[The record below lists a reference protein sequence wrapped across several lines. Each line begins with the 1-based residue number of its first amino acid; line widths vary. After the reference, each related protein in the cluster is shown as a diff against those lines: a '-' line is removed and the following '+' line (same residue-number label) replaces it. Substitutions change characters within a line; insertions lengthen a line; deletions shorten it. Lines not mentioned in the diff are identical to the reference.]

1 MVADDWQTLKDLR
14 LQALTESSESF
25 LGDLLAEQDYDEKHW
40 RQELSRNVWL
50 MATFDTRKI
59 GLAKLNHNVQ
69 PDDGMHLEALWVAP
83 DNRRQKVGK
92 LLVSA
97 LENIA
102 AAMDAP
108 QLKLWVFAENDLA
121 REFYLQMGYMETLRK
136 QPIKANGRIRL
147 EEEYQK
153 QL

>member
-1 MVADDWQTLKDLR
+1 
-14 LQALTESSESF
+14 
-25 LGDLLAEQDYDEKHW
+25 
-40 RQELSRNVWL
+40 
-50 MATFDTRKI
+50 MATFGTQKI
-59 GLAKLNHNVQ
+59 GLAKLNHNVH

-83 DNRRQKVGK
+83 DNRRQKVGE

-102 AAMDAP
+102 AAMDAQ

-121 REFYLQMGYMETLRK
+121 REFYLQMGYMETLLK
-136 QPIKANGRIRL
+136 QPIKANGRVRL

-153 QL
+153 HL